1 MNLEFLAD
9 QPHLKDAFNLF
20 RTGKHLSADDGPL
33 FLAVRADYE
42 AYRTLFGAL
51 GFNLVQHDRGF
62 YYFQSAEDLG
72 KEAAQLVVFFF
83 VLVEAWGDAGLGLE
97 ATAFE
102 PGGHA
107 LKDLPHF
114 SRESWR
120 ACMTEAGVP
129 DADELENLVKKL
141 ERYGFSERVGED
153 RFRFRTPAWR
163 FFDLCRE
170 MWEETEAASLGPE
183 TSEGD
188 APMSTQEA
196 P

>member
-1 MNLEFLAD
+1 MNLESLAD
-9 QPHLKDAFNLF
+9 QPHLKDAFNLL
-20 RTGKHLSADDGPL
+20 RAGKHLSADDGPV
-33 FLAVRADYE
+33 FLALRADYE

-51 GFNLVQHDRGF
+51 GFDLVQHDRGF
-62 YYFQSAEDLG
+62 YYFQSAEELG

-83 VLVEAWGDAGLGLE
+83 VLVEAWGDAGRDLE

-102 PGGHA
+102 PGGHG
-107 LKDLPHF
+107 LDDLPHF

-129 DADELENLVKKL
+129 DAAELGNLVKKL
-141 ERYGFSERVGED
+141 ERYGFTERVGED

-163 FFDLCRE
+163 FFDLCLDV
-170 MWEETEAASLGPE
+170 WEESEAASSDPE
-183 TSEGD
+183 ASEHDASTS
-188 APMSTQEA
+188 MQEA